1 MAAVVS
7 SQFRAHVYGN
17 NPSASCG
24 EDEVVHMV
32 VQMLLGSTNDV
43 FARNSKPLE
52 DLFQSRSIVNKV
64 HTVTVDVFHLTSY
77 GENMNVGQMSRS
89 LLSRVLRW
97 FSQFGSYIFVCREFS
112 IVHSAAKNGATSGR
126 QQFAILET
134 VQSTLSDLLVS
145 IDEALC
151 QLESEV
157 LQLKHRDPLSFNPKI
172 TLIHLYQRC
181 YRWEAMFCSLA
192 GLVSSAIP
200 GLVVPLSHLAGP
212 DSTLAAEAGG
222 VLQSFAVRGLMQDLN
237 RAVQLGSLLEAAPSS
252 SSSSVTNHANGTG
265 VEESRQH
272 KVLDCGTDKVSPQ
285 LAEKGLTLTL
295 PPPCASELLQF
306 YKLLLPAVCS
316 KYLSNLTSTV
326 WKAQPDQVT
335 TSRAVI
341 GIASE
346 SRSVADPDVLA
357 LSRLVALTTSATAG
371 DTAGRGALRSHRVQ
385 MQRCVHFLRQLS
397 KCRLYFYDLHKG
409 CALYGTAYVRFGSSA

>member
-1 MAAVVS
+1 
-7 SQFRAHVYGN
+7 
-17 NPSASCG
+17 
-24 EDEVVHMV
+24 MV

-43 FARNSKPLE
+43 FARNGKPLE

-77 GENMNVGQMSRS
+77 GENMNVGQMSRT

-112 IVHSAAKNGATSGR
+112 IVHSAAKNSTTSGR
-126 QQFAILET
+126 QQLAILET

-157 LQLKHRDPLSFNPKI
+157 LQLKHRDPLSFDPKI

-181 YRWEAMFCSLA
+181 YRWEAMFRSLA

-200 GLVVPLSHLAGP
+200 GLVVPLSQLAGP

-222 VLQSFAVRGLMQDLN
+222 VLQSFAVRGLMQDLS
-237 RAVQLGSLLEAAPSS
+237 RAVQLGNLLEATPSS
-252 SSSSVTNHANGTG
+252 SSSSVTNHADGTCI
-265 VEESRQH
+265 EETRH
-272 KVLDCGTDKVSPQ
+272 LRVLDCGIDTVPPQ

-295 PPPCASELLQF
+295 PPPCISELLQF

-326 WKAQPDQVT
+326 WKSQPEQVT
-335 TSRAVI
+335 TRHAPSSST
-341 GIASE
+341 ASE
-346 SRSVADPDVLA
+346 SRNAADPDVLA
-357 LSRLVALTTSATAG
+357 LSRLVALMTSAAAG
-371 DTAGRGALRSHRVQ
+371 DAAGRGALRSHRVQ
-385 MQRCVHFLRQLS
+385 MQRCAHFLRQLS
-397 KCRLYFYDLHKG
+397 KYRLYFYAVHKG
-409 CALYGTAYVRFGSSA
+409 CVLHGTAYVRFGSSV